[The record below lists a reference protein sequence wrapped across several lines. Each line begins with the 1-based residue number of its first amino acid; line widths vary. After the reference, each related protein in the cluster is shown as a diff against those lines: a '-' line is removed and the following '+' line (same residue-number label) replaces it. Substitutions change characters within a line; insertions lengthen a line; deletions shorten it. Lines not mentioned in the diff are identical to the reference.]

1 MNNLDEIL
9 KTQME
14 NFTPDAPNVWA
25 GVEQSMGNA
34 NLLSQAS
41 NSSKLFS
48 SKLTISIVKMV
59 SLLAVVS
66 SVSYYFYKTN
76 SPKNKITETVQL
88 PGKQQPTIKEELPT
102 KIEDKKT
109 VTEKVFVKKSKES
122 KVNNTPIKSESFQTN
137 AESNNLNVKE
147 SNLIEN
153 NNLKPTPNF
162 IKTESTSDLNETQV
176 QEIDSIDEA
185 EKVVTYV
192 EEQNSNFGIKEMPN
206 VLTPNGDGINDK
218 FVIPI
223 EGEKLFNFKIYNH
236 NNELIFESNDK
247 NNSWDGIN
255 QKNGQQSSS
264 GVYYGVL
271 LYNLVNN
278 EKNKTIMTKIK
289 LIR

>member
-1 MNNLDEIL
+1 LNNLDEIL

-14 NFTPDAPNVWA
+14 NFTPDAPNVWS

-88 PGKQQPTIKEELPT
+88 PSKQQATIKEELPT

-109 VTEKVFVKKSKES
+109 VTEKLFVKKSKES

-162 IKTESTSDLNETQV
+162 IKTESASDLNETQV

-192 EEQNSNFGIKEMPN
+192 EEQNTNFGIKEMPN

-255 QKNGQQSSS
+255 QKNGQQCYS

>member
-1 MNNLDEIL
+1 LNNLDEIL

-34 NLLSQAS
+34 NLLSQVN

-59 SLLAVVS
+59 SLFAVVS
-66 SVSYYFYKTN
+66 SISYYIYKTN
-76 SPKNKITETVQL
+76 TPQNKITEEVRL
-88 PGKQQPTIKEELPT
+88 NYKEQPIIKEELAT

-109 VTEKVFVKKSKES
+109 VTEKVFVKNNKES
-122 KVNNTPIKSESFQTN
+122 KVKNTSIKSEAFPTN
-137 AESNNLNVKE
+137 AESNNLKVKE

-153 NNLKPTPNF
+153 NNLKPKPDF
-162 IKTESTSDLNETQV
+162 IKTESTSNLNETQV

-247 NNSWDGIN
+247 NNSWDGTN
-255 QKNGQQSSS
+255 QKNGQQCSS

>member
-14 NFTPDAPNVWA
+14 NFTPDAPNVWT

-34 NLLSQAS
+34 NLLIQAS

-48 SKLTISIVKMV
+48 SKLTLSIVKMV
-59 SLLAVVS
+59 SLFAVVS
-66 SVSYYFYKTN
+66 SVSFFFYKTN
-76 SPKNKITETVQL
+76 SPKNKITETLQL
-88 PGKQQPTIKEELPT
+88 PSKQQAIIKEELPT

-109 VTEKVFVKKSKES
+109 VTENIIVKKSRES
-122 KVNNTPIKSESFQTN
+122 KVNTPIVSESFQTN
-137 AESNNLNVKE
+137 TESNNLKVKE

-162 IKTESTSDLNETQV
+162 IKTESASDLNETQV

-192 EEQNSNFGIKEMPN
+192 EEQNTNFGIKEMPN

-223 EGEKLFNFKIYNH
+223 EGEILFNFKIYNH

-255 QKNGQQSSS
+255 QKNGQQCSS

>member
-34 NLLSQAS
+34 NLLSQVN

-59 SLLAVVS
+59 SLFAVVS
-66 SVSYYFYKTN
+66 SISYYIYKTN
-76 SPKNKITETVQL
+76 TPQNKITEEVQL
-88 PGKQQPTIKEELPT
+88 PSKEQPIIKEELAT

-109 VTEKVFVKKSKES
+109 VTEKVFVKNNKES
-122 KVNNTPIKSESFQTN
+122 NVKNTSIKSEAFPTN
-137 AESNNLNVKE
+137 AESNNLKVKE

-153 NNLKPTPNF
+153 NNLKPKPDF
-162 IKTESTSDLNETQV
+162 IKTESTSNLNETQV

-247 NNSWDGIN
+247 NNSWDGTN
-255 QKNGQQSSS
+255 QKNGQQCSS